1 MKIDNVKDIFENDN
15 LVISLMNKNVN
26 GCKFSTLDIGE
37 KDTFGDVVSFET
49 VYCFRDLI
57 EL

>member
-1 MKIDNVKDIFENDN
+1 MKIDGVKDIFENDN
-15 LVISLMNKNVN
+15 MVISLINKNVK
-26 GCKFSTLDIGE
+26 GCKFSTLDIGT
-37 KDTFGDVVSFET
+37 KDSFGDVISFET

>member
-15 LVISLMNKNVN
+15 MVISLMNKNVN
-26 GCKFSTLDIGE
+26 GCKFSTLDVGE
-37 KDTFGDVVSFET
+37 KDSFGDVISFET
-49 VYCFRDLI
+49 VYCFRNLV

>member
-15 LVISLMNKNVN
+15 MVISLMNKDIN
-26 GCKFSTLDIGE
+26 GCKFSTLDVGE
-37 KDTFGDVVSFET
+37 KDSFGDVISFET

-57 EL
+57 RL

>member
-15 LVISLMNKNVN
+15 MVISLMNKDIN
-26 GCKFSTLDIGE
+26 GCKFSTLDVGE
-37 KDTFGDVVSFET
+37 KDSFGDVISFET
-49 VYCFRDLI
+49 VYCFRNLV

>member
-15 LVISLMNKNVN
+15 MVISLMNKDVN
-26 GCKFSTLDIGE
+26 GCKFSTLDVGE
-37 KDTFGDVVSFET
+37 KDSFGDVISFET
-49 VYCFRDLI
+49 VYCFRDLV

>member
-15 LVISLMNKNVN
+15 MVISLMNKDVN
-26 GCKFSTLDIGE
+26 GCKFSTLDVGE
-37 KDTFGDVVSFET
+37 KDSFGDVISFET
-49 VYCFRDLI
+49 VYCFRNLV

>member
-15 LVISLMNKNVN
+15 MVISLMNKDVN
-26 GCKFSTLDIGE
+26 GCKFSTLDVGE
-37 KDTFGDVVSFET
+37 KDGFGDVISFET
-49 VYCFRDLI
+49 VYCFRNLV

>member
-1 MKIDNVKDIFENDN
+1 MKIDDVKDIFENDN

-37 KDTFGDVVSFET
+37 KDSFGDVISFET

>member
-1 MKIDNVKDIFENDN
+1 MKIDDVKDIFENDN

-37 KDTFGDVVSFET
+37 KDSFGDVVNFET

>member
-15 LVISLMNKNVN
+15 MVISLMNKDVN
-26 GCKFSTLDIGE
+26 GCKFSTLDVGE
-37 KDTFGDVVSFET
+37 KDSFGDVISFET

-57 EL
+57 RL

>member
-15 LVISLMNKNVN
+15 MVISLMNKDVN
-26 GCKFSTLDIGE
+26 GCKFSTLDVGE
-37 KDTFGDVVSFET
+37 KDSFGDVISFES

-57 EL
+57 RL